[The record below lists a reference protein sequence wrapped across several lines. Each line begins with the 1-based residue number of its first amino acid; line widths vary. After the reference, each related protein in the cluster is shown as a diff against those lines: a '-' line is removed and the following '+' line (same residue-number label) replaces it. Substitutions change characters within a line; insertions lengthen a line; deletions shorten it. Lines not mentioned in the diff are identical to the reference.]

1 MSPRLRPGLVVVRR
15 DDRHLQLGLEPP
27 RRALLPDLPE
37 VRWLVE
43 TLQRGGPLHAAPPGA
58 LAALAQLEAADLLM
72 PEPMD
77 SPGRHARARLT
88 GPRALVEAAAP
99 ALRASGLRLASAAAA
114 TDSAGDVHVLLGYGA
129 LPRELADP
137 LVRDGIAHLAAV
149 LTPWGWELGPFVVPG
164 LTACLRC
171 VDAAHSDHD
180 PRYGVVLDQLARAS
194 TPLPMAAP
202 LSTLALAWV
211 ARDLHAYRRGERPST
226 WSATIRLGDSPAED
240 AAAQH
245 WLRHPHCG
253 CAWDAL
259 TG

>member
-27 RRALLPDLPE
+27 RRALLADLPE

-43 TLQRGGPLHAAPPGA
+43 TLQQGGSLTAAPPGA
-58 LAALAQLEAADLLM
+58 LAALAQLEAADLLV
-72 PEPMD
+72 PHPMD
-77 SPGRHARARLT
+77 APVRGAQVKLT
-88 GPRALVEAAAP
+88 GPRALVDAAAS
-99 ALRASGLRLASAAAA
+99 ALRSSGLPVTPVS
-114 TDSAGDVHVLLGYGA
+114 DSASDVHLLLGYGA
-129 LPRELADP
+129 LPRGLADP

-164 LTACLRC
+164 ETACLRC

-194 TPLPMAAP
+194 APLPAAAP
-202 LSTLALAWV
+202 LSTLALAWA
-211 ARDLHAYRRGERPST
+211 ARDLLAYRRGELPST
-226 WSATIRLGDSPAED
+226 WSATVRLNDSPAED
-240 AAAQH
+240 ATVRR